1 LTQLIV
7 YKALEGILLCTD
19 SAAVK
24 FDENKDTTTLE
35 VKKIFEITPN
45 IIIATVGVGYEIAMC
60 GTFQFHNHIPFC
72 YNTEKTGTGIS
83 LKLRSELHRFQQ
95 ESNFTPAS
103 PDVSKLYFVIAGYL
117 PSSDGLKFKFCTI
130 ASDSLDTPLNFITT
144 SHFVIIP
151 RKLAL
156 EYRLNRLPANTQITE
171 VEKTCE
177 AYLKQLV
184 EKLDDV
190 ALPLHFAILTEKG
203 IHWRLIE

>member
-1 LTQLIV
+1 MTQLIV

-19 SAAVK
+19 SAAVT
-24 FDENKDTTTLE
+24 FDENHVSTTLE
-35 VKKIFEITPN
+35 VQKLFEISPN
-45 IIIATVGVGYEIAMC
+45 IIIATAGVGYGIAIC
-60 GTFQFHNHIPFC
+60 SAFQNYVRSKGLWHYEDISHVALPFF
-72 YNTEKTGTGIS
+72 
-83 LKLRSELHRFQQ
+83 RSELHRFQQ

-117 PSSDGLKFKFCTI
+117 PSSDGPKFKFCTI
-130 ASDSLDTPLNFITT
+130 ASDSLDTPLNFIKT
-144 SHFVIIP
+144 SHFVVIP